1 MSSAANDTVYVDK
14 AWLHMR
20 WDSEHDCLFAEW
32 KGFAT
37 SAEFQ
42 GALLK
47 AVDVIRDRRG
57 AAFVND
63 IRKLELVSDEDQRWL
78 MSTWPP
84 LVIAAGLK
92 RLAIVMA
99 KTGLSKM
106 AVEEMLRLSA
116 NPVPRGTGAAIASF
130 QSRTFDS
137 VGDALVWVAAPAS
150 SRR

>member
-1 MSSAANDTVYVDK
+1 
-14 AWLHMR
+14 
-20 WDSEHDCLFAEW
+20 
-32 KGFAT
+32 
-37 SAEFQ
+37 
-42 GALLK
+42 
-47 AVDVIRDRRG
+47 
-57 AAFVND
+57 
-63 IRKLELVSDEDQRWL
+63 

-106 AVEEMLRLSA
+106 AVEEMLRAGA
-116 NPVPRGTGAAIASF
+116 NPVSPGTGAAIAAF

-137 VGDALVWVAAPAS
+137 VADALAWVAAPAS